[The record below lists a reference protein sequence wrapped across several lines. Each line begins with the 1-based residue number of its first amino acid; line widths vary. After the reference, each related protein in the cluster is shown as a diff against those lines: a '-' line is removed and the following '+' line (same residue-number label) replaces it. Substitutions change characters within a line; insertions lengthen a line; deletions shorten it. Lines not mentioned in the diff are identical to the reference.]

1 LIIFRCRYF
10 LDSFAQRYN
19 LFKMHLKILTIA
31 NFKNIRETVINFSP
45 RLNCFIGD
53 NGAGKTNILDALY
66 YLSFTK
72 SFFNIV
78 DQLNVNH
85 TENWFL
91 LKGLYERLDTEEQ
104 IICSFQEGQKKQVKR
119 NSKAYR
125 RMADHIG
132 LLPLVMVSPN
142 DSVFILG
149 GSDERRKFM
158 DSVISQFD
166 ADYLEDLIRYNRT
179 LLQRNNMLKQMAQ
192 GIQIDLDIL
201 EVYNEQLV
209 ESGERIF
216 GRRKSFINDLNPVF
230 QKYYTAISKGV
241 EAVGLI
247 YQSDLVERQFGIA
260 LQESFSRDKAAQ
272 FTTVGVH
279 KDDLSLTLGDYPIKK
294 LGSQGQQKTYLV
306 ALKLAQF
313 EFISQVAGIK
323 PILLLDDIFDKLDKH
338 RVEQIVKMVAGE
350 QFGQIFITDTNREH
364 LDTILQ
370 SVTSDYHLYKVIN
383 GEIQIME

>member
-1 LIIFRCRYF
+1 
-10 LDSFAQRYN
+10 
-19 LFKMHLKILTIA
+19 MHLKNLTVA
-31 NFKNIRETVINFSP
+31 NFKNIREIVINFSS

-85 TENWFL
+85 SENWFL
-91 LKGLYERLDTEEQ
+91 LKGLYERLEEEEQ

-119 NSKAYR
+119 NNKVYR

-132 LLPLVMVSPN
+132 LLPLVMVSPS
-142 DSVFILG
+142 DSVLILG

-166 ADYLEDLIRYNRT
+166 AAYLENLIRYNRI
-179 LLQRNNMLKQMAQ
+179 LLQRNNILKQLAQ
-192 GIQIDLDIL
+192 GIQIDLDML
-201 EVYNEQLV
+201 EVYDEQLV
-209 ESGERIF
+209 ESGEKIF
-216 GRRKSFINDLNPVF
+216 DRRRSFINDLNPVF
-230 QKYYTAISKGV
+230 QKYYTAISQGAEV
-241 EAVGLI
+241 VGLI
-247 YQSDLVERQFGIA
+247 YQSVLVEREFEIA
-260 LQESFSRDKAAQ
+260 LKDSLSRDKVVQ
-272 FTTVGVH
+272 YTTVGIH

-313 EFISQVAGIK
+313 EFISHVVGIK

-364 LDTILQ
+364 LDTILK

-383 GEIQIME
+383 GEIQILK

>member
-1 LIIFRCRYF
+1 
-10 LDSFAQRYN
+10 
-19 LFKMHLKILTIA
+19 MHLKNLIVA
-31 NFKNIRETVINFSP
+31 NFKNIRETCINFSP

-85 TENWFL
+85 NENWFL
-91 LKGLYERLDTEEQ
+91 LKGLYERYETEER

-119 NSKAYR
+119 NNKVYR

-132 LLPLVMVSPN
+132 LLPLVMVSPS
-142 DSVFILG
+142 DSILILG

-166 ADYLEDLIRYNRT
+166 AAYLEDLINYNRI
-179 LLQRNNMLKQMAQ
+179 LLQRNSMLKQSAQ
-192 GIQIDLDIL
+192 GIIIDLDML
-201 EVYNEQLV
+201 EVYNEQMV
-209 ESGERIF
+209 DTGTRIF
-216 GRRKSFINDLNPVF
+216 NRRKNFISDLNPVF
-230 QKYYTAISKGV
+230 QKYYTSISKGA
-241 EAVGLI
+241 ETVGLV
-247 YQSDLVERQFGIA
+247 YQSDLVEREFESS
-260 LQESFSRDKAAQ
+260 LKDSFSRDKVAQ
-272 FTTVGVH
+272 CTTVGIH
-279 KDDLSLTLGDYPIKK
+279 KDNLNLTLANYPLKK

-313 EFISQVAGIK
+313 ECISQVAGLK

-338 RVEQIVKMVAGE
+338 RVEEIVKMVAGE

-370 SVTSDYHLYKVIN
+370 SVTSDYHLYIVNN

>member
-1 LIIFRCRYF
+1 MYLK
-10 LDSFAQRYN
+10 N
-19 LFKMHLKILTIA
+19 LTVA
-31 NFKNIRETVINFSP
+31 NFKNIHETVINFSP

-78 DQLNVNH
+78 DQMNVNH
-85 TENWFL
+85 NENWFL
-91 LKGLYERLDTEEQ
+91 LKGLYERYGIDEQ
-104 IICSFQEGQKKQVKR
+104 IICSFQDGQKKQVKR
-119 NSKAYR
+119 NNKVYR

-142 DSVFILG
+142 DSVLILG

-166 ADYLEDLIRYNRT
+166 TAYLEDLIRYNRI
-179 LLQRNNMLKQMAQ
+179 LLHRNNMLKQSAQ
-192 GIQIDLDIL
+192 GIHIDFDML
-201 EVYNEQLV
+201 EVYDEQLV
-209 ESGERIF
+209 ESGTRIYNQ
-216 GRRKSFINDLNPVF
+216 RKSFINDLNPVF
-230 QKYYTAISKGV
+230 QKYYTSISKGAESV
-241 EAVGLI
+241 SLV
-247 YQSDLVERQFGIA
+247 YQSDLVKKEFENS
-260 LQESFSRDKAAQ
+260 LKDSFPRDKVAQ
-272 FTTVGVH
+272 YTTVGIH
-279 KDDLSLTLGDYPIKK
+279 KDDLILTLGNYPIKK

-313 EFISQVAGIK
+313 EFISHVAGIK

-338 RVEQIVKMVAGE
+338 RVEQIVKMATGE

-370 SVTSDYHLYKVIN
+370 SVTSDYRLYKVNN
-383 GEIQIME
+383 GEIHIME

>member
-1 LIIFRCRYF
+1 
-10 LDSFAQRYN
+10 
-19 LFKMHLKILTIA
+19 MHLKNLTVA

-85 TENWFL
+85 NENWFI
-91 LKGLYERLDTEEQ
+91 LKGFYERSEAEEQ

-119 NSKAYR
+119 NNKVYR

-132 LLPLVMVSPN
+132 LLPLVMVSPS
-142 DSVFILG
+142 DSVLILG

-158 DSVISQFD
+158 DGVISQFD
-166 ADYLEDLIRYNRT
+166 AAYLEDLIRYHRT
-179 LLQRNNMLKQMAQ
+179 LLQRNNMLKQLAQ
-192 GIQIDLDIL
+192 NIHIDIDIL
-201 EVYNEQLV
+201 EVYDEQLV

-216 GRRKSFINDLNPVF
+216 DRRKSFINDLNPVF
-230 QKYYTAISKGV
+230 QRYYTAISQGAEV
-241 EAVGLI
+241 VGLI
-247 YQSDLVERQFGIA
+247 YQSDLLKRQFEIA
-260 LQESFSRDKAAQ
+260 LKDTFPRDKVSQ
-272 FTTVGVH
+272 YTTVGIH

-370 SVTSDYHLYKVIN
+370 SVTSAYHLYKVFN

>member
-1 LIIFRCRYF
+1 
-10 LDSFAQRYN
+10 
-19 LFKMHLKILTIA
+19 MHLKSLTVA
-31 NFKNIRETVINFSP
+31 NFKNISETVINFSP

-72 SFFNIV
+72 SFFNVV
-78 DQLNVNH
+78 DQLNVKHN
-85 TENWFL
+85 ESWFL
-91 LKGLYERLDTEEQ
+91 LKGFYERSETEEQ
-104 IICSFQEGQKKQVKR
+104 IICSFQEGQKKQIKR
-119 NSKAYR
+119 NNKVYR

-142 DSVFILG
+142 DSVLILG

-166 ADYLEDLIRYNRT
+166 SSYLEDLIRYNQI
-179 LLQRNNMLKQMAQ
+179 LLQRNNMLKQLAQ
-192 GIQIDLDIL
+192 GIHIDPDIL
-201 EVYNEQLV
+201 EVYDEQLV

-216 GRRKSFINDLNPVF
+216 DRRKCFINDLNPVF
-230 QKYYTAISKGV
+230 QKYYTAISKGA
-241 EAVGLI
+241 ESVGLI
-247 YQSDLVERQFGIA
+247 YQSDLADKQFGGA
-260 LQESFSRDKAAQ
+260 LKDAFSRDRNAQ
-272 FTTVGVH
+272 YTTTGIH
-279 KDDLSLTLGDYPIKK
+279 KDDLILTIGDYPIKK

-313 EFISQVAGIK
+313 EFIRQVAGVK

-364 LDTILQ
+364 LDTILI
-370 SVTSDYHLYKVIN
+370 SVTSDYHIYKVSN
-383 GEIQIME
+383 GEINIME